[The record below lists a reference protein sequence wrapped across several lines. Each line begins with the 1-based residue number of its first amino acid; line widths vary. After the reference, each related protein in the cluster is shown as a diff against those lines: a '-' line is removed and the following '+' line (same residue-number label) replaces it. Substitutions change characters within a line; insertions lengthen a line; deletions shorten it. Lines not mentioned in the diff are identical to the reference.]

1 MKIGIMG
8 GTFNPVHNGHLALA
22 AKAKE
27 SAGLDEVWFMPSGLP
42 AHKSNAELL
51 SPEHRL
57 SMVQRAI
64 EGQTGL
70 VASSFE
76 IDRPGFTYTA
86 DTVTALKE
94 EYPEHEFYFII
105 GGDSLMNF
113 HKWVKPEVISS
124 HVTLLAAGRNDFS
137 EADFLEQKKNLFQL
151 FGTKVQFINLPE
163 IDISSSRLRELVKA
177 GQMAEIK
184 TMVSEAV
191 YQYIKDNC
199 LYR

>member
-1 MKIGIMG
+1 
-8 GTFNPVHNGHLALA
+8 
-22 AKAKE
+22 
-27 SAGLDEVWFMPSGLP
+27 
-42 AHKSNAELL
+42 
-51 SPEHRL
+51 
-57 SMVQRAI
+57 
-64 EGQTGL
+64 
-70 VASSFE
+70 
-76 IDRPGFTYTA
+76 
-86 DTVTALKE
+86 
-94 EYPEHEFYFII
+94 
-105 GGDSLMNF
+105 
-113 HKWVKPEVISS
+113 
-124 HVTLLAAGRNDFS
+124 LLAAGRNDFS